1 MPIIAPRFDEIKKLT
16 PLENYN
22 MDKLTIGPN
31 MSGIPT
37 ISIPIG
43 TIESM
48 PIGMQI
54 IGDHYNESKIIK
66 IAAVAERNLN
76 GN

>member
-1 MPIIAPRFDEIKKLT
+1 
-16 PLENYN
+16 